1 MFDTTT
7 IVVFIVAL
15 SSIILQPGIRAHSIK
30 DSASEAD
37 TISQLKEGWKF
48 QVEENMRL
56 RDELESGRQ
65 RIKTLE
71 NVISAHSEEIQ
82 QHKRKSKPLQ
92 EKTKKGNNYVVNA
105 QFGIR

>member
-56 RDELESGRQ
+56 RDELESERQ

-71 NVISAHSEEIQ
+71 NVISEHSAEFQ
-82 QHKRKSKPLQ
+82 QPKRKSERLQ
-92 EKTKKGNNYVVNA
+92 MRRTEGNTLTLVEHERV
-105 QFGIR
+105 